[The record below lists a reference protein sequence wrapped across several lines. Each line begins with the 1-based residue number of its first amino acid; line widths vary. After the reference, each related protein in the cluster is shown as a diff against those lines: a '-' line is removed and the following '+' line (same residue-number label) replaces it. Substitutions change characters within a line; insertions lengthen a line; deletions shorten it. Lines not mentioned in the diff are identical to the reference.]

1 MVVRKGKHARH
12 ALRRGRLPV
21 LVLVLA
27 TTTVA
32 IGGTAFA
39 AFRYDASNARR
50 ILPGVSVDG
59 VDIGGMTRREAARAI
74 RADAE
79 TTLGSEVTIKAGGRS
94 WTVTPADLGLNAN
107 VSGAVTKAMRVNDAL
122 GLVSRVY
129 HRALGSSVDRGFAL
143 GFASRRAKLDAFVQR
158 AAHEVTEPARDAAVA
173 LSEDGTHVVY
183 QHARTG
189 ATLDVPA
196 ATSDI
201 RAALRAEKPTV
212 KLPMTELEPKVG
224 DGDLGY
230 TIVVSRPDNEL
241 SLYKGFEVVAT
252 YPVATA
258 MPGFTTPPG
267 TWHVVNKAA
276 NPTWVNPDPGGWG
289 AGEPAEIPPGPGN
302 PLGTR
307 ALYLDAPGIRIHGTY
322 DSSSIGTY
330 ASHGCIRMNID
341 DSEQLYPIVPIGTPV
356 LII

>member
-12 ALRRGRLPV
+12 AFAHGRLPV
-21 LVLVLA
+21 VLLVLA
-27 TTTVA
+27 ATTVA
-32 IGGTAFA
+32 VGGTAFA
-39 AFRYDASNARR
+39 ALRYDASNARR

-59 VDIGGMTRREAARAI
+59 VDIGGMTRHQAVRAI

-79 TTLGSEVTIKAGGRS
+79 TTLGSDVTIKAGRRS
-94 WTVTPADLGLNAN
+94 WTMTPGDLGLDAN

-143 GFASRRAKLDAFVQR
+143 GFASRRAKLDAFVDR
-158 AAHEVTEPARDAAVA
+158 VAGAVTEPARDAAVA
-173 LSEDGTHVVY
+173 LSEDGSHVVY
-183 QHARTG
+183 QHARAGT
-189 ATLDVPA
+189 TLDVPA

-201 RAALRAEKPTV
+201 RAALRAERPSV
-212 KLPMTELEPKVG
+212 KLPMGDVQPKVA
-224 DGDLGY
+224 DADLGY
-230 TIVVSRPDNEL
+230 TIVVSRPDNQL
-241 SLYKGFEVVAT
+241 SLYKGFKVVRT

-267 TWHVVNKAA
+267 TWTVVNKAE
-276 NPTWVNPDPGGWG
+276 NPTWVNPDPSGWG

-307 ALYLDAPGIRIHGTY
+307 ALYLDAPGIRIHGTF

-341 DSEQLYPIVPIGTPV
+341 DSEELYPIVPVGTPV

>member
-12 ALRRGRLPV
+12 ALRGRLPV
-21 LVLVLA
+21 LLLVLA

-32 IGGTAFA
+32 VGGTAFA

-59 VDIGGMTRREAARAI
+59 VDIGGMTRREAVRAI
-74 RADAE
+74 RADAQ

-122 GLVSRVY
+122 GLVARVY

-158 AAHEVTEPARDAAVA
+158 AAHEVTEPARDAAVV

-183 QHARTG
+183 QHARAG
-189 ATLDVPA
+189 ATLDVPS

-241 SLYKGFEVVAT
+241 SLYKGFKVVAT

-276 NPTWVNPDPGGWG
+276 NPTWVNPDPTGWG